1 MKFQKF
7 VKALGSDGIVYNRK
21 NGERWLASERVFMK
35 IPEDIR
41 SVTCADIAD
50 MPDFVENIINYDSFT
65 NPCDLAKAVMP
76 YADGVIKDCV
86 RIYETEDRQ
95 SKVAID
101 NGSYALIERKDTVE
115 MYAQFDTESE
125 TSEGKALVIKRP
137 ACLVSD
143 EEVIGLISRPI
154 TRSEVKTMYIDPFVA
169 GVVSTI
175 LVEPILI
182 VGYAMYVSA
191 KKK

>member
-41 SVTCADIAD
+41 SVTCAD
-50 MPDFVENIINYDSFT
+50 
-65 NPCDLAKAVMP
+65 
-76 YADGVIKDCV
+76 
-86 RIYETEDRQ
+86 
-95 SKVAID
+95 
-101 NGSYALIERKDTVE
+101 TVE

-143 EEVIGLISRPI
+143 EEVIGLIFP
-154 TRSEVKTMYIDPFVA
+154 TDYE
-169 GVVSTI
+169 
-175 LVEPILI
+175 E
-182 VGYAMYVSA
+182 
-191 KKK
+191 

>member
-35 IPEDIR
+35 IPEDTR

-50 MPDFVENIINYDSFT
+50 MPDFAENIIKYDSFT
-65 NPCDLAKAVMP
+65 DPCDLSKAVMP

-86 RIYETEDRQ
+86 RIYATENALNT
-95 SKVAID
+95 VAID
-101 NGSYALIERKDTVE
+101 NSSYALIERKDIVE
-115 MYAQFDTESE
+115 MFCKYNSDDE

-137 ACLVSD
+137 SDFTSD
-143 EEVIGLISRPI
+143 EEVVGLIFP
-154 TRSEVKTMYIDPFVA
+154 TDYE
-169 GVVSTI
+169 
-175 LVEPILI
+175 E
-182 VGYAMYVSA
+182 
-191 KKK
+191 

>member
-21 NGERWLASERVFMK
+21 NGERWLASERVLMK

-143 EEVIGLISRPI
+143 EEVIGLIFP
-154 TRSEVKTMYIDPFVA
+154 TDYE
-169 GVVSTI
+169 
-175 LVEPILI
+175 E
-182 VGYAMYVSA
+182 
-191 KKK
+191 

>member
-41 SVTCADIAD
+41 SVTCAGIAD

-65 NPCDLAKAVMP
+65 NPCD
-76 YADGVIKDCV
+76 
-86 RIYETEDRQ
+86 
-95 SKVAID
+95 
-101 NGSYALIERKDTVE
+101 LIERKDTVE

-143 EEVIGLISRPI
+143 EEVIGLIFP
-154 TRSEVKTMYIDPFVA
+154 TDYE
-169 GVVSTI
+169 
-175 LVEPILI
+175 E
-182 VGYAMYVSA
+182 
-191 KKK
+191 

>member
-95 SKVAID
+95 RRLPLTTAPTPSLSARTLSKCTLSSIPRA
-101 NGSYALIERKDTVE
+101 
-115 MYAQFDTESE
+115 
-125 TSEGKALVIKRP
+125 RP
-137 ACLVSD
+137 ARARLWLSSVPPVSS
-143 EEVIGLISRPI
+143 L
-154 TRSEVKTMYIDPFVA
+154 TRK
-169 GVVSTI
+169 
-175 LVEPILI
+175 
-182 VGYAMYVSA
+182 
-191 KKK
+191 

>member
-1 MKFQKF
+1 MC
-7 VKALGSDGIVYNRK
+7 
-21 NGERWLASERVFMK
+21 
-35 IPEDIR
+35 IR
-41 SVTCADIAD
+41 
-50 MPDFVENIINYDSFT
+50 DS
-65 NPCDLAKAVMP
+65 PCDLAKAVMP

-143 EEVIGLISRPI
+143 EEVIGLIFP
-154 TRSEVKTMYIDPFVA
+154 TDYE
-169 GVVSTI
+169 
-175 LVEPILI
+175 E
-182 VGYAMYVSA
+182 
-191 KKK
+191 